1 MGKYKIKILS
11 ISNPIEIN
19 FIIKSLALLIVHKN
33 LAITQNNQTKKHLN
47 KIIKIHFICK
57 QTDNK
62 KSKKNNKLHKIQEL
76 ILSIPL
82 YKSTNSSTNN
92 NNKNKIDII

>member
-57 QTDNK
+57 
-62 KSKKNNKLHKIQEL
+62 
-76 ILSIPL
+76 
-82 YKSTNSSTNN
+82 
-92 NNKNKIDII
+92 